1 MFELLKE
8 SGNKTTNQ
16 VNWQAFG
23 FYFGK
28 DSRLDFMS
36 QKAFH
41 VLKRSV
47 NWIIKLY
54 GTIVL
59 NKLES
64 VTNIWEWYIYIYLEL
79 YMVYMSWDGWLKK
92 LCSSE
97 VLYNLDEIVFT
108 PNSYLFI
115 YFFWFP
121 YSLKQFDQHTKTPV
135 SGGAIFQK
143 HHHFSTTTP
152 YNASKGSKKKE
163 A

>member
-8 SGNKTTNQ
+8 SSNKTTNQ

-41 VLKRSV
+41 VLKRCV

-79 YMVYMSWDGWLKK
+79 YMVYMGWDGWLKK

-115 YFFWFP
+115 YLLISLFFETVWSTHQNSGVRGCHISKASSFFYH
-121 YSLKQFDQHTKTPV
+121 YSLQC
-135 SGGAIFQK
+135 I
-143 HHHFSTTTP
+143 
-152 YNASKGSKKKE
+152 
-163 A
+163 